1 MRKYHS
7 HTLLY
12 LHETIALGS
21 GSSDLFTEEFSGTYQ
36 PMMHELGAR
45 LFALWETA
53 PYNGHW
59 PQVTII
65 WEIDAFADYAR
76 IGPAEIVTWMRVA
89 PALRDGWEDSILHAL
104 PPSPPQ

>member
-1 MRKYHS
+1 MKRYQG

-12 LHETIALGS
+12 LHEAISLGS
-21 GSSDLFTEEFSGTYQ
+21 GCSDRFTEVFTDTYQ

-45 LFALWETA
+45 LYSIWEST

-65 WEIDAFADYAR
+65 
-76 IGPAEIVTWMRVA
+76 
-89 PALRDGWEDSILHAL
+89 
-104 PPSPPQ
+104 